1 MKRKILMLALLTA
14 VFALL
19 LCVGA
24 GAYDSLSGKLLV
36 NDTDIITA
44 ANNTVQCGDGTA
56 VYDSSTQTL
65 TLTDAT
71 ITVPDEP
78 NVSSYCQS
86 AISVGSNLNLDLNIV
101 LVGENKIITNTT
113 LSNGIYVAGGNNSL
127 TISGEGSLSI
137 TCNNGKCGIYS
148 ASNGGDIIIDGV
160 KLDIHSEGNNGI
172 GIQTTS
178 GSVSLQNGADVSCI
192 CGKES
197 IYAFGGSLTIE
208 NSSVRSTST
217 AASSRAI
224 ASSQDLDITNSTV
237 NCSSV
242 GVTLYTSS
250 GDINISGSTVNASA
264 ERDTVIAPG
273 VGYNIYITNNSN
285 VTAERGDQPNSNGY
299 STSAIEANIIHIFD
313 SSLSS
318 VTYADYLNIFA
329 WDELKIANST
339 VEAYNNSG
347 KGYIS
352 IYCEYGPISIEDSEV
367 YAESKGNYAVC
378 SWQDKVTISN
388 SIVTALS
395 NSSTGWE
402 SIAVSD
408 IIDIDNSW
416 VVTDNG
422 YFSSATYYYNS
433 VSFKGS
439 TGKAYGDAELPGDV
453 TLPEG
458 HVLVLRED
466 ENLIIPKRVTLTNY
480 GTIQVM
486 GGSFVNNGTYVDYG
500 KTVDENGDIVNIIEG
515 SGDFPNNWFVTVSY
529 GNGAADTVYR
539 IVKGEDFILPDAPSK
554 PGYIF
559 LGWRCGQDT
568 FGAGD
573 MVDIISNAAFQA
585 VWANMPDISPSEPD
599 EPVEPVEFPFT
610 DVSEADWYYDAVYY
624 VWANGVMEGVEA
636 DEFAPN
642 SPLTRAMVWAVLA
655 RLDGV
660 EVSGDGWVAAAQE
673 WAVES
678 GVSDGTDPTGYITR
692 EQLVTMLW
700 RCKGSPA
707 VEFELTAPDAGE
719 ISDWALEAMRWAAA
733 TGLIEGDEFG
743 NLTPTATSTRAQ
755 AATFMLRFGK

>member
-1 MKRKILMLALLTA
+1 MKKRIFLLTVLTA

-19 LCVGA
+19 LCFGA
-24 GAYDSLSGKLLV
+24 GAYSDMQGQLIV
-36 NDTDIITA
+36 NDTDILKA
-44 ANNTVQCGDGTA
+44 DNNTVNCGDGTA
-56 VYDSSTQTL
+56 VYDSDNKTL
-65 TLTDAT
+65 TLTNAT
-71 ITVPDEP
+71 ITVPDGEDTTK
-78 NVSSYCQS
+78 YCQT
-86 AISVGSNLNLDLNIV
+86 AISVGGKLYLDLEIV
-101 LVGENKIITNTT
+101 LVGENKIITNHS
-113 LSNGIYVAGGNNSL
+113 LSNGIYVGSNNKSL

-148 ASNGGDIIIDGV
+148 DSNGGDIIIDGV
-160 KLDIHSEGNNGI
+160 TLDIRSEGNNGL
-172 GIQTTS
+172 GIQSSS
-178 GSVSLQNGADVSCI
+178 GDVTVKNGADVSCI
-192 CGKES
+192 SGNNS
-197 IYAFGGSLTIE
+197 IYSSNGSITIV
-208 NSSVRSTST
+208 NSSVSAVSTDV
-217 AASSRAI
+217 SSKAI
-224 ASSQDLDITNSTV
+224 ASYNNLGITNSTV

-242 GVTLYTSS
+242 GTTISTII
-250 GDINISGSTVNASA
+250 GDIKISGSTVNASA
-264 ERDTVIAPG
+264 EQETVIAPG
-273 VGYNIYITNNSN
+273 YGYDIYITDNST
-285 VTAERGDQPNSNGY
+285 VAVEKGEQANSNGD
-299 STSAIEANIIHIFD
+299 SFSAVEANNIHIFD
-313 SSLSS
+313 SYLSS
-318 VTYADYLNIFA
+318 VSYAEYSNIFA
-329 WDELKIANST
+329 WYELKIVNST
-339 VEAYNNSG
+339 VEAYNKNE

-352 IYCEYGPISIEDSEV
+352 IYCESGPVLIENSEV
-367 YAESKGNYAVC
+367 HSESDGNYAIR
-378 SWQDKVTISN
+378 SWESKVTISN
-388 SIVTALS
+388 SVVTALS
-395 NSSTGWE
+395 NSSTGYE
-402 SIAVSD
+402 SIVASD
-408 IIDIDNSW
+408 VVDISDSW

-422 YFSSATYYYNS
+422 YRSSATYYDDS
-433 VSFKGS
+433 VSFENGR
-439 TGKAYGDAELPGDV
+439 GQAYGDAVLPGDV
-453 TLPEG
+453 TVPEG
-458 HVLVLRED
+458 YALVLRED
-466 ENLIIPKRVTLTNY
+466 EKLTIPEGVTLTNY
-480 GTIQVM
+480 GTVQVLGGCLTNNGIYM
-486 GGSFVNNGTYVDYG
+486 DYGETLGEIGGS
-500 KTVDENGDIVNIIEG
+500 G
-515 SGDFPNNWFVTVSY
+515 SFPNNWFVTISY
-529 GNGAADTVYR
+529 GNGAADELFYA
-539 IVKGEDFILPDAPSK
+539 VKGRSFILPDAPSR

-573 MVDIISNAAFQA
+573 AVDITSNTAFQA

-599 EPVEPVEFPFT
+599 EPVEFPFT

-642 SPLTRAMVWAVLA
+642 SPLTRAMVWAMLA

>member
-1 MKRKILMLALLTA
+1 MKKKIFLLTVLTA

-19 LCVGA
+19 LCFGA
-24 GAYDSLSGKLLV
+24 GAYDYHSGELLV
-36 NDTDIITA
+36 NNTDILEA
-44 ANNTVQCGDGTA
+44 ENNTVKCGDGTA
-56 VYDSSTQTL
+56 VYDEDSQTL
-65 TLTDAT
+65 TLTNAT
-71 ITVPDEP
+71 ITVPDNS

-86 AISVGSNLNLDLNIV
+86 GIGVGNDLERGLNIV
-101 LVGENKIITNTT
+101 LVGENKIITNNS
-113 LSNGIYVAGGNNSL
+113 LSNGIYVAGDNNSL

-160 KLDIHSEGNNGI
+160 SLDIRSEGNNGI
-172 GIQTTS
+172 GIYSLNGAVQVLNGANVTCSTGSTS
-178 GSVSLQNGADVSCI
+178 ISGNSVS
-192 CGKES
+192 
-197 IYAFGGSLTIE
+197 IE
-208 NSSVRSTST
+208 NSRVTVS
-217 AASSRAI
+217 
-224 ASSQDLDITNSTV
+224 STV
-237 NCSSV
+237 ME
-242 GVTLYTSS
+242 
-250 GDINISGSTVNASA
+250 INSYSI
-264 ERDTVIAPG
+264 
-273 VGYNIYITNNSN
+273 
-285 VTAERGDQPNSNGY
+285 Y
-299 STSAIEANIIHIFD
+299 STSDLKIVDSIINCKSVSSAIHCGANLTIDGGSIEVQSYNANAMYGHNSITIKDSANVRATNEGSSEFACLYSD
-313 SSLSS
+313 GKICIDNADLNATSSLSNAMIGWAGVNITDSS
-318 VTYADYLNIFA
+318 VYANTEHWFAAIDSGNGDLKVVRSKVYASCVGYFAMATYPYYDQY
-329 WDELKIANST
+329 ST
-339 VEAYNNSG
+339 
-347 KGYIS
+347 GYFS
-352 IYCEYGPISIEDSEV
+352 VKIED
-367 YAESKGNYAVC
+367 
-378 SWQDKVTISN
+378 

-395 NSSTGWE
+395 NSDVWE
-402 SIAVSD
+402 SISGYTVD
-408 IIDIDNSW
+408 VDNSW
-416 VVTDNG
+416 VMTDNG
-422 YFSSATYYYNS
+422 YYSSATYYYNS
-433 VSFKGS
+433 VSFKDG
-439 TGKAYGDAELPGDV
+439 TGQAYGDAELPGDV

-559 LGWRCGQDT
+559 LGWRCGQDA

-599 EPVEPVEFPFT
+599 EPVEFPFT

-642 SPLTRAMVWAVLA
+642 SPLTRAMVWAMLA

>member
-1 MKRKILMLALLTA
+1 MIGWAGVNITDSSVYA
-14 VFALL
+14 NTEHWFAAIDSGNGDLKVVRSKVYAS
-19 LCVGA
+19 CVGYFA
-24 GAYDSLSGKLLV
+24 MATYPYYD
-36 NDTDIITA
+36 
-44 ANNTVQCGDGTA
+44 Q
-56 VYDSSTQTL
+56 
-65 TLTDAT
+65 
-71 ITVPDEP
+71 
-78 NVSSYCQS
+78 
-86 AISVGSNLNLDLNIV
+86 
-101 LVGENKIITNTT
+101 
-113 LSNGIYVAGGNNSL
+113 
-127 TISGEGSLSI
+127 
-137 TCNNGKCGIYS
+137 
-148 ASNGGDIIIDGV
+148 
-160 KLDIHSEGNNGI
+160 
-172 GIQTTS
+172 
-178 GSVSLQNGADVSCI
+178 
-192 CGKES
+192 
-197 IYAFGGSLTIE
+197 
-208 NSSVRSTST
+208 
-217 AASSRAI
+217 
-224 ASSQDLDITNSTV
+224 
-237 NCSSV
+237 
-242 GVTLYTSS
+242 
-250 GDINISGSTVNASA
+250 
-264 ERDTVIAPG
+264 
-273 VGYNIYITNNSN
+273 
-285 VTAERGDQPNSNGY
+285 Y
-299 STSAIEANIIHIFD
+299 STGYF
-313 SSLSS
+313 S
-318 VTYADYLNIFA
+318 V
-329 WDELKIANST
+329 K
-339 VEAYNNSG
+339 
-347 KGYIS
+347 
-352 IYCEYGPISIEDSEV
+352 IED
-367 YAESKGNYAVC
+367 
-378 SWQDKVTISN
+378 

-395 NSSTGWE
+395 NSDVWE
-402 SIAVSD
+402 SISGYTVD
-408 IIDIDNSW
+408 VDNSW

-422 YFSSATYYYNS
+422 YYSSATYYYNS
-433 VSFKGS
+433 VSFKDG
-439 TGKAYGDAELPGDV
+439 TGQAYGDAVLPGDV

-585 VWANMPDISPSEPD
+585 VWANMPDISPSEP
-599 EPVEPVEFPFT
+599 VEPVEFPFT

-642 SPLTRAMVWAVLA
+642 SPLTRAMVWAMLA

>member
-1 MKRKILMLALLTA
+1 MKKKIFLLTVLTA

-19 LCVGA
+19 LCFGA
-24 GAYDSLSGKLLV
+24 GAYDYHSGELLV
-36 NDTDIITA
+36 NNTDILEA
-44 ANNTVQCGDGTA
+44 ENNTVKCGDGTA
-56 VYDSSTQTL
+56 VYDEDSQTL
-65 TLTDAT
+65 TLTNAT
-71 ITVPDEP
+71 ITVPDNS

-86 AISVGSNLNLDLNIV
+86 GIGVGNDLERGLNIV
-101 LVGENKIITNTT
+101 LVGENKIITNNS
-113 LSNGIYVAGGNNSL
+113 LSNGIYVAGDNNSL

-160 KLDIHSEGNNGI
+160 KLDIHSEGNNGN
-172 GIQTTS
+172 GIYSLNGAVQVLNGANVTCSTGSTS
-178 GSVSLQNGADVSCI
+178 IRGNSVSIKNSRVTADSTGI
-192 CGKES
+192 SNSKS
-197 IYAFGGSLTIE
+197 IY
-208 NSSVRSTST
+208 SSND
-217 AASSRAI
+217 I
-224 ASSQDLDITNSTV
+224 DITGSTV
-237 NCSSV
+237 NCSS
-242 GVTLYTSS
+242 S
-250 GDINISGSTVNASA
+250 GEAIQSAYGNIAISGSSVKAVSTASSALKTEYAERADFVPTSISITDGSTVTLNSCGIFPCAETCNLRVDGSTLTVN
-264 ERDTVIAPG
+264 
-273 VGYNIYITNNSN
+273 SN
-285 VTAERGDQPNSNGY
+285 TDAC
-299 STSAIEANIIHIFD
+299 AI
-313 SSLSS
+313 L
-318 VTYADYLNIFA
+318 A
-329 WDELKIANST
+329 WYEIKFNHST
-339 VEAYNNSG
+339 VEAYTDSG
-347 KGYIS
+347 TDYS
-352 IYCEYGPISIEDSEV
+352 WVPIYCENGPISITNCDVLSESNGY
-367 YAESKGNYAVC
+367 YAIYSWKDAVR
-378 SWQDKVTISN
+378 ISD
-388 SIVTALS
+388 SIVTACS
-395 NSSTGWE
+395 NSTDYGAINAGDW
-402 SIAVSD
+402 VY
-408 IIDIDNSW
+408 IDGSW
-416 VVTDNG
+416 LVTDNG
-422 YFSSATYYYNS
+422 LQNGGTLSNS
-433 VSFKGS
+433 VLFEDG
-439 TGKAYGDAELPGDV
+439 TGQAYGDAELPGDV

-642 SPLTRAMVWAVLA
+642 SPLTRAMVWAMLA

>member
-1 MKRKILMLALLTA
+1 MKKKIFLLTVLTA

-19 LCVGA
+19 LCFGA
-24 GAYDSLSGKLLV
+24 GA
-36 NDTDIITA
+36 
-44 ANNTVQCGDGTA
+44 
-56 VYDSSTQTL
+56 SS
-65 TLTDAT
+65 
-71 ITVPDEP
+71 
-78 NVSSYCQS
+78 
-86 AISVGSNLNLDLNIV
+86 
-101 LVGENKIITNTT
+101 
-113 LSNGIYVAGGNNSL
+113 
-127 TISGEGSLSI
+127 
-137 TCNNGKCGIYS
+137 
-148 ASNGGDIIIDGV
+148 
-160 KLDIHSEGNNGI
+160 
-172 GIQTTS
+172 
-178 GSVSLQNGADVSCI
+178 
-192 CGKES
+192 
-197 IYAFGGSLTIE
+197 
-208 NSSVRSTST
+208 
-217 AASSRAI
+217 
-224 ASSQDLDITNSTV
+224 
-237 NCSSV
+237 
-242 GVTLYTSS
+242 GVTLYGLWVDGIQVTSANADDVLGNADEGATVKYDAATNTLTLDGAMLTTAHTGS
-250 GDINISGSTVNASA
+250 TNHAGVIYAEYLDALTINVVGDSSIVTSGNGDISGIYLGPVSENTDTRESSVILTGDAALDITVNQKGTAVRARTDISVQQLTLNLNITSTSGGSA
-264 ERDTVIAPG
+264 IDATDSVTIKDNANVTIDSKAEAAAIYSKYENIEIRDAVVNITALSEWANSIYTSFGNVI
-273 VGYNIYITNNSN
+273 ITGNAN
-285 VTAERGDQPNSNGY
+285 VTANSYNGISAGDYMYDASINESVPCGEDIIISGNAMVNSNSTDGNAFWTLVGKIIITDNVQVTASGY
-299 STSAIEANIIHIFD
+299 LGI
-313 SSLSS
+313 
-318 VTYADYLNIFA
+318 YATGNVEITGG
-329 WDELKIANST
+329 T
-339 VEAYNNSG
+339 VKAQGET
-347 KGYIS
+347 
-352 IYCEYGPISIEDSEV
+352 
-367 YAESKGNYAVC
+367 NYAIY
-378 SWQDKVTISN
+378 SWADTIIKN
-388 SIVTALS
+388 SIVEAISDPEYYSIGAYNTVEI
-395 NSSTGWE
+395 E
-402 SIAVSD
+402 S
-408 IIDIDNSW
+408 SW
-416 VVTDNG
+416 VSSNNGTYGAIITNSVEVTDG
-422 YFSSATYYYNS
+422 R
-433 VSFKGS
+433 GQ
-439 TGKAYGDAELPGDV
+439 AYGDAVLPGDV
-453 TLPEG
+453 TVPEG
-458 HVLVLRED
+458 YALVLREGD
-466 ENLIIPKRVTLTNY
+466 YLTIPEGVTLTNY
-480 GTIQVM
+480 GTVQVL
-486 GGSFVNNGTYVDYG
+486 GGCLTNNGIYMDYG
-500 KTVDENGDIVNIIEG
+500 ETLGEIQG